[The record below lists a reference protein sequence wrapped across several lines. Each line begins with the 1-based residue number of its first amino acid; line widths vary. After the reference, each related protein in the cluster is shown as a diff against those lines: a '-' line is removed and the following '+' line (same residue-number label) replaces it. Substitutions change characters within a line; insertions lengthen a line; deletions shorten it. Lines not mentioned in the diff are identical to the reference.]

1 MTDSPTR
8 PAPLAVG
15 DTTNDPEAIAAL
27 DAFFTYWRRNDED
40 GGKDVRTPAMR
51 AGLDAAAAW
60 RRAQPASGLLQRE
73 VDAHRKRIDES
84 NFFEGMW
91 RSAEK
96 ETIELEAKLA
106 ARDAEVAK
114 LRDVVNALLGRI
126 HAVAVQ
132 YEIGHT
138 YPEEERALAALS
150 GHVSPL
156 T

>member
-1 MTDSPTR
+1 
-8 PAPLAVG
+8 
-15 DTTNDPEAIAAL
+15 
-27 DAFFTYWRRNDED
+27 
-40 GGKDVRTPAMR
+40 
-51 AGLDAAAAW
+51 
-60 RRAQPASGLLQRE
+60 
-73 VDAHRKRIDES
+73 
-84 NFFEGMW
+84 MW